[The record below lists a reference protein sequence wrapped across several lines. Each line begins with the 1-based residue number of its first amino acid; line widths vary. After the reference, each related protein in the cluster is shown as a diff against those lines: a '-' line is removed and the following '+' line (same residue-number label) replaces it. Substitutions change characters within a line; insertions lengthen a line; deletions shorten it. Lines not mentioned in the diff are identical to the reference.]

1 MFGIGPQ
8 ELLLIGLLFL
18 LIFGP
23 GKAAGMARDLGRFV
37 SGAQNTV
44 EEFKEEL
51 LSEEV
56 REARRTV
63 GEVKSELTA
72 PVQEIKDGVRH
83 SVDELKAEG
92 AVPEAGDELTVEPS
106 PDEEDGKHMPKDR
119 RIPLGKE
126 EVPPSEV
133 HSPLE

>member
-8 ELLLIGLLFL
+8 ELLLIGVLILV
-18 LIFGP
+18 IFGP
-23 GKAAGMARDLGRFV
+23 MKAAGMARDFGRFV

-72 PVQEIKDGVRH
+72 PVREFKDEVQH
-83 SVDELKAEG
+83 SVEELKAEVT
-92 AVPEAGDELTVEPS
+92 VPKEGDEPTVDFPPS
-106 PDEEDGKHMPKDR
+106 KDGEHRPKHGRELPD
-119 RIPLGKE
+119 KE
-126 EVPPSEV
+126 EAPTPEMRAQI
-133 HSPLE
+133 E

>member
-1 MFGIGPQ
+1 MFGVGPQ
-8 ELLLIGLLFL
+8 ELLIIGLLFL

-23 GKAAGMARDLGRFV
+23 GKAAGMARDFGRFV

-63 GEVKSELTA
+63 GEFKSELTA
-72 PVQEIKDGVRH
+72 PVREKNGVRH
-83 SVDELKAEG
+83 SAKEPKPEVG
-92 AVPEAGDELTVEPS
+92 VPEEIDEPTVGS
-106 PDEEDGKHMPKDR
+106 FPDEDGEHTPKDGR
-119 RIPLGKE
+119 ELPDKE
-126 EVPPSEV
+126 KAPPPEV
-133 HSPLE
+133 HPRIE

>member
-1 MFGIGPQ
+1 MFGVGAQ
-8 ELLLIGLLFL
+8 ELLIIGVLLL
-18 LIFGP
+18 VLFGA
-23 GKAAGMARDLGRFV
+23 GKAAGMARDFGRFV

-72 PVQEIKDGVRH
+72 PVQEFKNGVRH
-83 SVDELKAEG
+83 SVAQPKSET
-92 AVPEAGDELTVEPS
+92 AVPEEGDELTVDSP
-106 PDEEDGKHMPKDR
+106 PDEDGEHRPK
-119 RIPLGKE
+119 
-126 EVPPSEV
+126 
-133 HSPLE
+133 

>member
-1 MFGIGPQ
+1 MFGVGPQ
-8 ELLLIGLLFL
+8 ELLIIGLLFL

-23 GKAAGMARDLGRFV
+23 GKAAGMARDLGRFL

-56 REARRTV
+56 RETRRTV

-72 PVQEIKDGVRH
+72 PVQEFKDGVRH
-83 SVDELKAEG
+83 PAKEPKPEV
-92 AVPEAGDELTVEPS
+92 AVPGEIDEPTVGSS
-106 PDEEDGKHMPKDR
+106 PEEDGEHRPKGGGSNP
-119 RIPLGKE
+119 IKSMHL
-126 EVPPSEV
+126 
-133 HSPLE
+133 

>member
-8 ELLLIGLLFL
+8 ELLLIGVLILV
-18 LIFGP
+18 IFGP
-23 GKAAGMARDLGRFV
+23 MKAAGMARDFGRFV

-56 REARRTV
+56 REARRTI

-72 PVQEIKDGVRH
+72 PVQEFRDEVQH
-83 SVDELKAEG
+83 SVGELKAEA
-92 AVPEAGDELTVEPS
+92 AVSEQGDEPTVDSP
-106 PDEEDGKHMPKDR
+106 PDEEGKHGPKDGR
-119 RIPLGKE
+119 QLPRKE
-126 EVPPSEV
+126 EAPPSEV
-133 HSPLE
+133 HARLE